1 MNRNFLLCFHDYNY
15 LNDLFSKYN
24 CDFALDKFSAY
35 KYLISNSYKAILFSE
50 KFLKEN
56 KFFISV
62 FVKEIAG
69 NKPSMIVISDDLYFL
84 PDLISVNEKNLPR
97 VLSSFAKELLETGE
111 TKEIDIVKNM
121 IFHME
126 NLFLAKCFYN
136 LVLKEYKSIDRFF
149 LSIIEIVDTALL
161 PDLFVMGKIYKNQ
174 TDIYVSPNSKLPKNY
189 IYNCI
194 KDHNLSFTDNI
205 YIKNDLGLVQEN
217 GDLPD
222 LELFIKKYMLD
233 NDVVFSLIGI
243 DKSNKNASIDHLIK
257 KIQKQI
263 KMTIFYITSILKQHQ
278 MNVTDYLTGI
288 YNRRFFDKV
297 LEQEIMRSR
306 RKGYEFSVLFI
317 DIDHFKRINDSYGH
331 AVGDF
336 VLKAFSELV
345 QSTIRKADIFARYG
359 GEEFA
364 VLLPETGERGGEIL
378 ANKLKTE
385 VESKVFKIEGKE
397 VQFTISIGLLVVKHL
412 EDVNYDII
420 YKMSDDAMYRA
431 KRLGRNSVVKVIL

>member
-1 MNRNFLLCFHDYNY
+1 
-15 LNDLFSKYN
+15 
-24 CDFALDKFSAY
+24 
-35 KYLISNSYKAILFSE
+35 
-50 KFLKEN
+50 
-56 KFFISV
+56 
-62 FVKEIAG
+62 
-69 NKPSMIVISDDLYFL
+69 MIVISDELYFL

-97 VLSSFAKELLETGE
+97 VLSSFAKELLETGA

-126 NLFLAKCFYN
+126 SLFISRCFYN

-149 LSIIEIVDTALL
+149 LGIIEIVDTVLL

-174 TDIYVSPNSKLPKNY
+174 TDIYVSPNSKLAKNY
-189 IYNCI
+189 INDCI
-194 KDHNLSFTDNI
+194 KEHNLSFTDNI
-205 YIKNDLGLVQEN
+205 YIKNDFGLVQEN
-217 GDLPD
+217 RDLPD
-222 LELFIKKYMLD
+222 LELFVKKYLFD
-233 NDVVFSLIGI
+233 NDVVFSVIGI
-243 DKSNKNASIDHLIK
+243 DKHNKNDFTDQLIK
-257 KIQKQI
+257 RIQKQI
-263 KMTIFYITSILKQHQ
+263 KMTIFYITSLLKQHQ
-278 MNVTDYLTGI
+278 MNVTDYLTGV

-317 DIDHFKRINDSYGH
+317 DIDYFKRINDSYGH

-378 ANKLKTE
+378 ANKLKTD
-385 VESKVFKIEGKE
+385 VASKVFNINEEKIQIT
-397 VQFTISIGLLVVKHL
+397 VSIGLLVVKHL
-412 EDVNYDII
+412 EDVNYDMI
-420 YKMSDDAMYRA
+420 YKMSDAAMYRA
-431 KRLGRNSVVKVIL
+431 KQLGRNRVVKVIL